1 MESENTMNR
10 PTRVLLVATS
20 SYAGMG
26 PYVIK
31 IVNEVLS
38 VSRLS
43 KGQIQAYALMV
54 DDTNSY
60 FRRNVDEENLKQCTF
75 IPYANNKLH
84 KLRLLISPPR
94 CVVKALHKICEE
106 KSIDVVHFLS
116 GDALYVSLIEEC
128 VHKYKT
134 FLTVHD
140 TSAHDAQKSWYK
152 MFRMK
157 IIYDKYFKAM
167 SIAPHLITNSHSQV
181 NYLTREYPHKSIYYV
196 PFPSLVTSGISDGK
210 LLPKELKGKHNY
222 ILFFGRIEKYKGV
235 DLLYEA
241 FSTNASLYQN
251 YQLVIAGAGSLSFEP
266 DTNHTLF
273 INRYIADEEVAEMF
287 RHAACVVFPYISAT
301 QSGVLSLACYFR
313 KPTLVSD
320 VPFFME
326 HVSRSPIALTFKNG
340 SVSDLQQ
347 SLIQILHAPDERMA
361 EAQEEYYNQEYR
373 PGQISNRLMD
383 IYTAK

>member
-1 MESENTMNR
+1 MKSENVKTR
-10 PTRVLLVATS
+10 PVRVLLVATS

-31 IVNEVLS
+31 IVNELLS

-43 KGQIQAYALMV
+43 KDQVQAYALMV

-60 FRRNVDEENLKQCTF
+60 FRRNVDEENLKHCTF

-106 KSIDVVHFLS
+106 KCIDVVHFLS

-128 VHKYKT
+128 VNKYKT

-157 IIYDKYFKAM
+157 VIYDKYFKA
-167 SIAPHLITNSHSQV
+167 INITPNLITNSHNQV
-181 NYLTREYPHKSIYYV
+181 NYLTRQYPHKSIYYV
-196 PFPSLVTSGISDGK
+196 PFPSLVTNRISDGK
-210 LLPKELKGKHNY
+210 LLPKELKGEHNY

-251 YQLVIAGAGSLSFEP
+251 YHLVIAGAGSLSFEP
-266 DTNHTLF
+266 DPNHTIF

-313 KPTLVSD
+313 KPALVSD

-326 HVSRSPIALTFKNG
+326 HVSRSPIAQTFKNG
-340 SVSDLQQ
+340 SVPDLQQ
-347 SLIQILHAPDERMA
+347 SLIQILHASDERMA
-361 EAQEEYYNQEYR
+361 EAQAEYYNKEYR
-373 PGQISNRLMD
+373 LGQISNRLMD

>member
-1 MESENTMNR
+1 MKPENVKNG

-38 VSRLS
+38 MSRLS
-43 KGQIQAYALMV
+43 KDQVQAYALMV
-54 DDTNSY
+54 DDTDSY
-60 FRRNVDEENLKQCTF
+60 FQRNIDIENLKHCTF

-94 CVVKALHKICEE
+94 CVVQAFHKICEE
-106 KSIDVVHFLS
+106 KCIDVVHFLS
-116 GDALYVSLIEEC
+116 GDALYVSLMEEC
-128 VHKYKT
+128 APQYKT

-140 TSAHDAQKSWYK
+140 TSAHDAQKSWHK
-152 MFRMK
+152 MLRMK
-157 IIYDKYFKAM
+157 IIYDKYFKA
-167 SIAPHLITNSHSQV
+167 IHTVPHLITNSHSQA
-181 NYLTREYPHKSIYYV
+181 NYLKAQYPHKSIYYV
-196 PFPSLVTSGISDGK
+196 PFPTLVTSGISEGK
-210 LLPKELKGKHNY
+210 LFPKELLGEHQY

-241 FSTNASLYQN
+241 FSTCASLYQN
-251 YQLVIAGAGSLSFEP
+251 YHLAIAGAGSLSFK
-266 DTNHTLF
+266 TNPRHTIL

-326 HVSRSPIALTFKNG
+326 HVSRSPIAQTFKSG
-340 SVSDLQQ
+340 SVPDLQQ
-347 SLIQILHAPDERMA
+347 ALIQLLHSTDSKMA
-361 EAQEEYYNQEYR
+361 VAQADYYNKEYR